1 MKIILILMFF
11 SLKLYSQINTDMSEI
26 RLLYVKSAS
35 EYKSC
40 LKLDSITKQFSK
52 DKFPIL
58 YSYNISSSILSCN
71 HIKNPIKKFA
81 IFKQKS
87 KDLDNIIIENPNS
100 IEIRFLR
107 YMLQSN
113 APKFLGYDTKIDS
126 DYNFV
131 LDNLNRVDT
140 SLKEFIYS
148 LINKQKI

>member
-1 MKIILILMFF
+1 MKIIFIIMFF
-11 SLKLYSQINTDMSEI
+11 SLKLYSQLNTDMSEV
-26 RLLYVKSAS
+26 RLLYIKSAS
-35 EYKSC
+35 DYKSC

-52 DKFPIL
+52 EKFPIL
-58 YSYNISSSILSCN
+58 YSYNISSSLLSCN
-71 HIKNPIKKFA
+71 HIKNPIKKYA

-107 YMLQSN
+107 YMIQSN
-113 APKFLGYDTKIDS
+113 APQFLGYDTKIDS

-131 LDNLNRVDT
+131 LDNLTIIDK
-140 SLKEFIYS
+140 SLKEFICD